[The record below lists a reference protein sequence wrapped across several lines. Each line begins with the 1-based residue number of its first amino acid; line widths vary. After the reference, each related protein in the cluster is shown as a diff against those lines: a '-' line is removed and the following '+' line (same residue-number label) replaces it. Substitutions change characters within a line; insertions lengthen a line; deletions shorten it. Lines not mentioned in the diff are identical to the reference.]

1 MRWIFGKITIY
12 NISKQSLNYFIYPS
26 TCKKANVIPIHKRD
40 DIQYVNNYCHMLPLP
55 VFGKFFEKLINEI
68 YNLDREKLLNTNQS
82 GFGPSDS
89 WVNQFLI
96 LTYEIFSSFDCNPS
110 LEVQSKFLDIS
121 KAFDKVWHEGL
132 LYKLKFFGISRNLC
146 NLIKHWPFL
155 SDRFQRILL
164 NGHCSNWL
172 PVLAGVPQE
181 SILGHF
187 F

>member
-26 TCKKANVIPIHKRD
+26 TCKKANVIPIHKKRWHS
-40 DIQYVNNYCHMLPLP
+40 IREQLLPH

-132 LYKLKFFGISRNLC
+132 LYKLKFFGISGNLC
-146 NLIKHWPFL
+146 NLIKH
-155 SDRFQRILL
+155 
-164 NGHCSNWL
+164 
-172 PVLAGVPQE
+172 
-181 SILGHF
+181 
-187 F
+187 